1 MSITVNHLSYIYNK
15 GTPFETK
22 ALKNINFTIENGE
35 FVGIMGHT
43 GCGKS
48 TLIQLLA
55 GLLSPSEGQILL
67 DEKDIHAA
75 GYDYNELRRK
85 VGMVFQYPECQLFEM
100 TVEKDI
106 AFGLKHS
113 GLSKQEQK
121 ERIRWALEITGFDY
135 EKIRKKSPLGLSGG
149 EKRRIAIAGVLAAK
163 PNYLILD
170 EPIAGLDPL
179 GREAFLNLIN
189 KLNRNGMTILMISHN
204 ADCLGEYAKRILV
217 LEQGELLKDAPTREV
232 FEDMEM
238 MKQHRLG
245 VSQAREIAGLLQQ
258 KGFSISQ
265 NISSYS
271 SLLEELTKQLKG
283 GTNLCK
289 YN

>member
-1 MSITVNHLSYIYNK
+1 MPITVSNLSYTYNQ
-15 GTPFETK
+15 GTAFETK

-55 GLLSPSEGQILL
+55 GLLHPSSGQILL
-67 DEKDIHAA
+67 DGKDIQSAK
-75 GYDYNELRRK
+75 YDYSELRKK
-85 VGMVFQYPECQLFEM
+85 VGLVFQYPECQLFEM

-135 EKIRKKSPLGLSGG
+135 EKIHSKSPLGLSGG
-149 EKRRIAIAGVLAAK
+149 EKRRIAIAGVLATK
-163 PNYLILD
+163 PDYLILD

-179 GREAFLNLIN
+179 GREAFLNLICR
-189 KLNRNGMTILMISHN
+189 LNREGMTILMISHN
-204 ADCLGEYAKRILV
+204 ADCLGEYAKRILI
-217 LEQGELLKDAPTREV
+217 LEQGELLKDASTKEV
-232 FEDMEM
+232 FQDIEM
-238 MKQHRLG
+238 MKEHKLG
-245 VSQAREIAGLLQQ
+245 VSQAREIAWLLQK

-271 SLLEELTKQLKG
+271 SLLEEVVSELKG
-283 GTNLCK
+283 GTTICK
-289 YN
+289 HN